1 MVIYFSVKLSSES
14 STGGTSGT
22 SKSPFNVSKLKVENG
37 ASADDI
43 VDGDVDDEINV
54 DGDESDVNDDDD
66 MDDVPE
72 GKRQCRLD
80 SLFKAHLK
88 QSVFALG

>member
-1 MVIYFSVKLSSES
+1 M
-14 STGGTSGT
+14 
-22 SKSPFNVSKLKVENG
+22 
-37 ASADDI
+37 
-43 VDGDVDDEINV
+43 DGDVDDEINV

-72 GKRQCRLD
+72 GKRQCRSD

>member
-1 MVIYFSVKLSSES
+1 MVTLTTK
-14 STGGTSGT
+14 STSMET
-22 SKSPFNVSKLKVENG
+22 
-37 ASADDI
+37 
-43 VDGDVDDEINV
+43 
-54 DGDESDVNDDDD
+54 SDVNDDDD

-72 GKRQCRLD
+72 GKRQCRSD